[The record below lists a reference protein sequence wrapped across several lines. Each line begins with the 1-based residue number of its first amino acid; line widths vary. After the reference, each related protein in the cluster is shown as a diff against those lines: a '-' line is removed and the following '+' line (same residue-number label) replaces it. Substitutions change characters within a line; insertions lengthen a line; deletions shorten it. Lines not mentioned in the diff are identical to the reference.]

1 MISVKKRIISRFDIK
16 GPNLVKGVNLEGLRV
31 IGKPEFFADLYY
43 KDNIDEIIFQDCV
56 ASLYGRNNLKNII
69 SKVSKN
75 IFVPLTVGGGLRNLK
90 DVKNVLHAGADRVS
104 INSEGIKNPKF
115 IDELVKEFGSS
126 TIACQ
131 IQVQKKLDRNYL
143 CFYENG
149 RQETDLDP
157 LEWAMK
163 LQDMNVGEIILTF
176 INFDGT
182 GKGFDNKLIKE
193 LRNKLDIPLV
203 VSGGIGNKL
212 QVLETFKNN
221 VDGVAVSS
229 AFHYFY
235 LKQNL
240 DIIRSEKYSEGN
252 LDYINNI
259 DINELKNNFSII
271 ELKNFLKQ
279 NSINCR

>member
-1 MISVKKRIISRFDIK
+1 MISVKRIISRFDIK

-271 ELKNFLKQ
+271 ELKNFFETK
-279 NSINCR
+279 

>member
-1 MISVKKRIISRFDIK
+1 MF
-16 GPNLVKGVNLEGLRV
+16 LR
-31 IGKPEFFADLYY
+31 KWEA
-43 KDNIDEIIFQDCV
+43 
-56 ASLYGRNNLKNII
+56 RN
-69 SKVSKN
+69 
-75 IFVPLTVGGGLRNLK
+75 R
-90 DVKNVLHAGADRVS
+90 
-104 INSEGIKNPKF
+104 
-115 IDELVKEFGSS
+115 FGSFGMGNEI
-126 TIACQ
+126 T
-131 IQVQKKLDRNYL
+131 R
-143 CFYENG
+143 YECY
-149 RQETDLDP
+149 
-157 LEWAMK
+157 
-163 LQDMNVGEIILTF
+163 EIILTF

>member
-75 IFVPLTVGGGLRNLK
+75 IFVPLTVGGGLRNVK
-90 DVKNVLHAGADRVS
+90 DVTEVLHAGADKVS
-104 INSEGIKNPKF
+104 INSEAIKNPKF
-115 IDELVKEFGSS
+115 VEELVKEFGSS
-126 TIACQ
+126 TISCQ
-131 IQVQKKLDRNYL
+131 IQVQKKTDGNFL

-149 RQETDLDP
+149 RQETDLEP
-157 LEWAMK
+157 LKWAMK

-182 GKGFDNKLIKE
+182 GKGFDNNLVIE

-203 VSGGIGNKL
+203 VSGGIGNKT
-212 QVLETFKNN
+212 QVLETFKFD
-221 VDGVAVSS
+221 VDGVSISS

-235 LKQNL
+235 LKQNI

-252 LDYINNI
+252 LEYINNI
-259 DINELKNNFSII
+259 NINEINNYFSII
-271 ELKNFLKQ
+271 DLKNYLKQ
-279 NSINCR
+279 NNINCR

>member
-240 DIIRSEKYSEGN
+240 DIIRSDHK
-252 LDYINNI
+252 I
-259 DINELKNNFSII
+259 LKI
-271 ELKNFLKQ
+271 LVKLFLEYV
-279 NSINCR
+279 

>member
-240 DIIRSEKYSEGN
+240 DIIRSEKYSERN